1 MSLSLPT
8 HCHFDIIEYVKIC
21 IGLQLDGIT
30 SHASVCNGIQIW
42 LAAKALEKNKN
53 KNKIKL

>member
-21 IGLQLDGIT
+21 IGLRLDGNGIT
-30 SHASVCNGIQIW
+30 RRVCNGIQIW

-53 KNKIKL
+53 KIK

>member
-30 SHASVCNGIQIW
+30 SHAEFVTESKFGLLQGH
-42 LAAKALEKNKN
+42 AKKIKI
-53 KNKIKL
+53 KKIKL